1 MSPELIGIVA
11 VGVALAGVVL
21 VSIRALR
28 AETNERFKELRAET
42 NERFGEL
49 RAEMGA
55 RFEKMDA
62 RFDKVDGDIAELR
75 ERMAR
80 VEGVV
85 EGYSRQGSR
94 TAA

>member
-28 AETNERFKELRAET
+28 AE
-42 NERFGEL
+42 
-49 RAEMGA
+49 MDA
-55 RFEKMDA
+55 RFEKVDARFEKVDVRFDKVDA

>member
-11 VGVALAGVVL
+11 VGVVLAGVIL
-21 VSIRALR
+21 VTARENARAIRD
-28 AETNERFKELRAET
+28 LRAET